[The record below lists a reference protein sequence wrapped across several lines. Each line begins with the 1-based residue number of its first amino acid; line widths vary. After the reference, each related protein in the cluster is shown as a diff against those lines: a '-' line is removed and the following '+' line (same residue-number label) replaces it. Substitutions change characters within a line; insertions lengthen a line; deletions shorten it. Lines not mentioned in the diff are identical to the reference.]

1 MNWDRQTLDA
11 YDASVADYE
20 ACVGDAPDPTL
31 EGFLDDLPDNAYLL
45 DFGCGPGLAAARMLA
60 RGMLVD
66 AIDASIN
73 MVSAAQARGVLARQA
88 RFEDPLPMN
97 SYDGV
102 WASFSLLHAPREAFP
117 GHLAAIHAALNPRGQ
132 LHLGMKTGQGEGRDR
147 LGRYYVYYTIQGLVN
162 ALETAGFHVTAV
174 REGRSIGLAG
184 EEHPHALL
192 NACA

>member
-11 YDASVADYE
+11 YDANVADYE
-20 ACVGDAPDPTL
+20 ACVGDVPDPTL
-31 EGFLDDLPDNAYLL
+31 EDFLDNLPDKAYVL

-60 RGMLVD
+60 RGMSVD
-66 AIDASIN
+66 AIDASTQ
-73 MVSAAQARGVLARQA
+73 MVAAAQARGVPARQA
-88 RFEDPLPMN
+88 RFEDPLPMS

-102 WASFSLLHAPREAFP
+102 WANFSLLHAPREAFP
-117 GHLAAIHAALNPRGQ
+117 THLAAIHAALKPRGR

-147 LGRYYVYYTIQGLVN
+147 LGRYYVYYTTLELTN

-174 REGRSIGLAG
+174 QEGRSRGLAG
-184 EEHPHALL
+184 EEHSHALL